1 MNNSLPNKGYIF
13 KILIIGDP
21 NVGKISLIR
30 SFKGLTFLDSRPD
43 LGSYFDEFFLTGF
56 EINYL
61 PVSFQLTP
69 RLGLDYLIKIYQ
81 FSQGIILVYDC
92 NRRKTFKNI
101 LNWLAEIEQHLQT
114 PVPLILVANK
124 IDLRGNMDSSISPT
138 QGESLAKN
146 ISISFMKS
154 RYKVPY
160 IECSVKNNLN
170 VQIIVKKLFQEI
182 EKELT
187 NLLIF

>member
-1 MNNSLPNKGYIF
+1 
-13 KILIIGDP
+13 
-21 NVGKISLIR
+21 VGKISLIR

-43 LGSYFDEFFLTGF
+43 LGSYFDEFFQTEF

-61 PVSFQLTP
+61 PVSFQLIP
-69 RLGLDYLIKIYQ
+69 RLGLNITTTDYLIKIYQ

-101 LNWLAEIEQHLQT
+101 LNWLAEIEKHLQT

-124 IDLRGNMDSSISPT
+124 IDLRGDMDSSISPT